1 MATITDRYSTA
12 VHSRSLKVDTKTS
25 MSDTDVLSA
34 MAWADK
40 TLTDGHDR
48 QGDRYVKAPLAVSLQ
63 RLFSGD
69 NRAAHEIV
77 RTLTDMAWRQARGMR
92 GMRVKL
98 SRTQAHDLACQCL
111 AWHRNGTCTNC
122 GGHGYDKIPGTTTLS
137 SHECGVCHGTRK
149 IPFENAID
157 PKGTN
162 QGLRELGR
170 WMLAQMERDMSRAGP
185 VAMAALAERMEL

>member
-12 VHSRSLKVDTKTS
+12 VHSRNLSVDEKTR

-34 MAWADK
+34 MAWADR
-40 TLTDGHDR
+40 TLTDGRDR
-48 QGDRYVKAPLAVSLQ
+48 QGNHHVEAPLAVPLQ

-69 NRAAHEIV
+69 NRAAHDIV
-77 RTLTDMAWRQARGMR
+77 LILADMAWRQARGMK
-92 GMRVKL
+92 VKMG
-98 SRTQAHDLACQCL
+98 RIQAHDLACQCL

-137 SHECGVCHGTRK
+137 SHECGVCRGTGK
-149 IPFENAID
+149 IPFEDAID

-162 QGLRELGR
+162 IGLRELGR
-170 WMLAQMERDMSRAGP
+170 WLLNQMERDMGRAAP
-185 VAMAALAERMEL
+185 LAMAALAERMEL